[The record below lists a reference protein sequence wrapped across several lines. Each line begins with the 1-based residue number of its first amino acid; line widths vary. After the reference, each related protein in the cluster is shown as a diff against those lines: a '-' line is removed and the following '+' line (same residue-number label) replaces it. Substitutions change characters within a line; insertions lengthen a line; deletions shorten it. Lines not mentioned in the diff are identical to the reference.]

1 MKQLSKI
8 LVIDD
13 EPFVCDMIQ
22 SILEDEGYQVR
33 TVNSGKEAIALIDKM
48 PDFHLILSDMNMPDI
63 SGLDIIEQLK
73 SKNIDIPIMILTGN
87 NEISVAIKAIQSGA
101 SDYLLK
107 DENIHETVVMAVKRV
122 FEKHQLKTDLA
133 QKNNELEQ
141 KNKELIES
149 NRLKNDFLGIAAHD
163 MRTPLYGIK
172 GLSDLLLDGTKGQVS
187 DDQKTYLSLISH
199 SVEEMLVLINDL
211 LDISRIESGK
221 LNILTA
227 KASLKTLIENRLQY
241 HQVVANKKNIAIQ
254 KDYHTSGVFSFD
266 VNRISQVFDNLMSNA
281 IKYSPFDTTI
291 YVSLKQLESEIAVSV
306 TDEGPGISKKDQTRM
321 FGHFQKLSARPTG
334 GEKSI
339 GLGLAI
345 VKKIIDAHQGRLEV
359 HSDLGEG
366 ATFLFALPVQ
376 NGLKVSYEKFVTH

>member
-107 DENIHETVVMAVKRV
+107 DENIQETVVMAVKRV

-149 NRLKNDFLGIAAHD
+149 NQLKNDFLGIAAHD

-254 KDYHTSGVFSFD
+254 KDYHTSGVFLL
-266 VNRISQVFDNLMSNA
+266 I
-281 IKYSPFDTTI
+281 PTE
-291 YVSLKQLESEIAVSV
+291 SLKYLTI
-306 TDEGPGISKKDQTRM
+306 
-321 FGHFQKLSARPTG
+321 L
-334 GEKSI
+334 
-339 GLGLAI
+339 
-345 VKKIIDAHQGRLEV
+345 
-359 HSDLGEG
+359 
-366 ATFLFALPVQ
+366 
-376 NGLKVSYEKFVTH
+376 